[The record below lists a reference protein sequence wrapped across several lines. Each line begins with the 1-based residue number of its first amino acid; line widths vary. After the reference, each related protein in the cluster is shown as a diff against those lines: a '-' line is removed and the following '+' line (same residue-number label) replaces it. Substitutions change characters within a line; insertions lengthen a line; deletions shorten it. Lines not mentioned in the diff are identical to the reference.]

1 MLEEWLMS
9 ITAKLLGDLS
19 RFTDSPTI
27 TLAGGPRSL
36 GQVLEELVRRYP
48 SLRTQLFEDGGGTR
62 NSLLLVAGG
71 RSLKWPADEGSTI
84 EDGGELVVMR
94 YLAGG

>member
-1 MLEEWLMS
+1 MS

-27 TLAGGPRSL
+27 ALEEGPRSL
-36 GQVLEELVRRYP
+36 GEVLEEVVRRYP
-48 SLRTQLFEDGGGTR
+48 LLRTQLFDDQGGIR
-62 NSLLLVAGG
+62 KSLLLVVGG
-71 RSLKWPADEGSTI
+71 RYLKWPGDKGSAI
-84 EDGGELVVMR
+84 EDGSELLVMR

>member
-1 MLEEWLMS
+1 MS

-27 TLAGGPRSL
+27 TLEEGPRSL
-36 GQVLEELVRRYP
+36 DQVLEEVVRRYP
-48 SLRTQLFEDGGGTR
+48 LLRAQLFDDQGSMR

-71 RSLKWPADEGSTI
+71 RSLEWPGDKGCAI
-84 EDGGELVVMR
+84 EDGSELLVMR